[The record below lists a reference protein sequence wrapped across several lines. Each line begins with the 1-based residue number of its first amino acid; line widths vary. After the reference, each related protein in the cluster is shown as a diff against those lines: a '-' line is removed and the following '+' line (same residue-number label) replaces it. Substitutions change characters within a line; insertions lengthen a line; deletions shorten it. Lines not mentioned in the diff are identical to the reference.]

1 VQQKTDRLMSGT
13 NDRIGSRAE
22 YGTIQRAAAS
32 KSILLGARG
41 IETTL
46 HNFAQT
52 KAKGSL

>member
-1 VQQKTDRLMSGT
+1 MSGT